1 MVATSSSLIAFYGEN
16 VIMSRRHEYCLSP
29 FSHLSNK
36 PSPNLRRGSS
46 QSCRLVTFK
55 SRASSIQS
63 DEPSH
68 IANLQNQFAD
78 FPYLHYSINQRL
90 LTLETWCGYKYDQDC
105 MHISFMFFTKY
116 FERTGQLKKST
127 ALPKVSDYL
136 GIIPFQTHTYCQ
148 KEKKTLPGAQTTDT
162 EYLSRY
168 RSALN
173 PNIEILINCPFGLHN
188 D

>member
-1 MVATSSSLIAFYGEN
+1 MSTATVLMY
-16 VIMSRRHEYCLSP
+16 VIP
-29 FSHLSNK
+29 
-36 PSPNLRRGSS
+36 
-46 QSCRLVTFK
+46 RL
-55 SRASSIQS
+55 
-63 DEPSH
+63 
-68 IANLQNQFAD
+68 
-78 FPYLHYSINQRL
+78 
-90 LTLETWCGYKYDQDC
+90 
-105 MHISFMFFTKY
+105 FMDHR
-116 FERTGQLKKST
+116 ERTGQLKKST

-173 PNIEILINCPFGLHN
+173 PNIEILINCPFGPRN